1 MRKTWIPLGAA
12 GIFLSG
18 SLVSFLATRGLYYS
32 GRIFT
37 EKEVPNPVFEA
48 VKPGRYGEAVQEA
61 LAQIHD
67 ESKDFYHY
75 EEVITGYRR

>member
-1 MRKTWIPLGAA
+1 MDPSWGGGNISIGA
-12 GIFLSG
+12 
-18 SLVSFLATRGLYYS
+18 LVSFLVTRNLYYS

-67 ESKDFYHY
+67 ESKDYYHC
-75 EEVITGYRR
+75 EEVITVYRR